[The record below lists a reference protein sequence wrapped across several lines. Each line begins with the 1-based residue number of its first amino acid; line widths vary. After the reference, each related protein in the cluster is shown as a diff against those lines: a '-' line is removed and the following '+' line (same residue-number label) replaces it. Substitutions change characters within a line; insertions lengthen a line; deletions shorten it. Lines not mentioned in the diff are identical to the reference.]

1 MELTPSKIYEEYF
14 KNNLDKQSAAKLLIS
29 LIDNCES
36 DKVRVESIQALEKIK
51 IDDNKSFRFL
61 ENLLIS
67 DSSERV
73 RNSAAL
79 ILKNLYIN
87 RALEPMKW
95 ALIHEQSPSCLNTI
109 YLALIK
115 IIKNLVENNQ
125 QILYSEVKKIR
136 EKEFRICLEQLS
148 KVKSIEYLTN
158 KELAETLVNYFTFLL
173 LKKLYWRIK
182 FKIENCKFI
191 ELDFIFKGLT
201 KIPEPIKYLS
211 SLKTLIFRY
220 NQLTTLPEWIGGLSS
235 LESLNLNVN
244 NIKMLPETIGSL
256 TSLKEL
262 FLWKNEL
269 RELPKRICFLSKLE
283 IINLR
288 LNQIETLPENIG
300 NLSSLRELN
309 LHVNKLHYLPKTLG
323 RLKSLENLNLS
334 WNEIRSIPSSI
345 GKLTSLKV
353 LDLERNEL
361 ITIPEEIT
369 SLKSLKVLNL
379 SDNRLS
385 SIPDKIGNLTSL
397 QHLYLSRNRLKN
409 LPESIKSLTKLK
421 ELYLSE
427 NNLTISSIFLNEL
440 EEKGVQI
447 YF

>member
-1 MELTPSKIYEEYF
+1 MELTPSKIHEEYF

-95 ALIHEQSPSCLNTI
+95 ALIHEESPSCLNTI
-109 YLALIK
+109 HATLIK
-115 IIKNLVENNQ
+115 IIKNMVENNQ

-136 EKEFRICLEQLS
+136 EREFRISLEQLS
-148 KVKSIEYLTN
+148 KVKSIEKLTN
-158 KELAETLVNYFTFLL
+158 KELAEILINYFTFLL
-173 LKKLYWRIK
+173 LKKIYWRIK

-201 KIPEPIKYLS
+201 EIPEPIKYLS
-211 SLKTLIFRY
+211 SLKILIFRY
-220 NQLTTLPEWIGGLSS
+220 NQLTTLPEWIGNLFS

-244 NIKMLPETIGSL
+244 NIKMLPETIDSL
-256 TSLKEL
+256 VSLKEL
-262 FLWKNEL
+262 LFWKNKL
-269 RELPKRICFLSKLE
+269 KALPKRIGCLSKLE
-283 IINLR
+283 RINLR
-288 LNQIETLPENIG
+288 LNQLETLPDTIG

-309 LHVNKLHYLPKTLG
+309 LHDNKLHYLPETVGYLN
-323 RLKSLENLNLS
+323 SLDTLNLS
-334 WNEIRSIPSSI
+334 WNELRALPSTI
-345 GKLTSLKV
+345 GKLTVLKV

-361 ITIPEEIT
+361 TAIPEEIG

-379 SDNRLS
+379 SDNKLDI
-385 SIPDKIGNLTSL
+385 IPDTIGNLTSL
-397 QHLYLSRNRLKN
+397 QYLYLSRNKLN
-409 LPESIKSLTKLK
+409 ILPESLKYLTKLK

-427 NNLTISSIFLNEL
+427 NNLKESLKLLNTL
-440 EEKGVQI
+440 KQKGVKI

>member
-1 MELTPSKIYEEYF
+1 MVLTPSKIHEEYF
-14 KNNLDKQSAAKLLIS
+14 KNNLDKQSATKLLVS
-29 LIDNCES
+29 LIDNSDS

-95 ALIHEQSPSCLNTI
+95 ALIHEESPSCLNTI
-109 YLALIK
+109 HTTLIK
-115 IIKNLVENNQ
+115 IIKNMVENNQ

-136 EKEFRICLEQLS
+136 EREFRISLEQLS
-148 KVKSIEYLTN
+148 KVKSIEKLTN
-158 KELAETLVNYFTFLL
+158 KELAEILINYFTFLL
-173 LKKLYWRIK
+173 LKKIYWRIK

-201 KIPEPIKYLS
+201 EIPEPIKYLS

-220 NQLTTLPEWIGGLSS
+220 NQLTTLPEWIGS
-235 LESLNLNVN
+235 LTSLKSLNLNVN
-244 NIKMLPETIGSL
+244 NIKMLPEAIGSL
-256 TSLKEL
+256 ALLKEL
-262 FLWKNEL
+262 LLWKNEL
-269 RELPKRICFLSKLE
+269 RRLPKRIGCLSKLE
-283 IINLR
+283 RINLR
-288 LNQIETLPENIG
+288 LNQIETLPDTIG

-309 LHVNKLHYLPKTLG
+309 LHDNKLHYLPETLG
-323 RLKSLENLNLS
+323 CLKSLEDLNLS
-334 WNEIRSIPSSI
+334 WNEIRDLPSSI
-345 GKLTSLKV
+345 GKLTALKV

-361 ITIPEEIT
+361 TAIPEEIA

-379 SDNRLS
+379 SDNKLN

-397 QHLYLSRNRLKN
+397 QCLYLSRNRLNN
-409 LPESIKSLTKLK
+409 LPESLKYLTKLK

-427 NNLTISSIFLNEL
+427 NNLTKSLKLLNKL
-440 EEKGVQI
+440 EEKGVKI

>member
-1 MELTPSKIYEEYF
+1 MELTPSKIHEEYF

-95 ALIHEQSPSCLNTI
+95 ALIHEESPSCLNTI
-109 YLALIK
+109 HTTLIK
-115 IIKNLVENNQ
+115 IIKNMVENNQ

-136 EKEFRICLEQLS
+136 EREFRISLEQLS
-148 KVKSIEYLTN
+148 KVKSIEKLTN
-158 KELAETLVNYFTFLL
+158 KELAEILINYFTFLL
-173 LKKLYWRIK
+173 LKKIYWRIK

-201 KIPEPIKYLS
+201 EIPEPIKYLS
-211 SLKTLIFRY
+211 SLKILIFRY
-220 NQLTTLPEWIGGLSS
+220 NQLTTLPEWIGNLFS

-244 NIKMLPETIGSL
+244 NIKMLPETIDSL
-256 TSLKEL
+256 VSLKEL
-262 FLWKNEL
+262 LLWKNKL
-269 RELPKRICFLSKLE
+269 KALPKRIGCLSKLE
-283 IINLR
+283 RINLR
-288 LNQIETLPENIG
+288 LNQLETLPDTIG
-300 NLSSLRELN
+300 NLSSLRGLN
-309 LHVNKLHYLPKTLG
+309 LHDNKLHYLPETVGYLN
-323 RLKSLENLNLS
+323 SLETLNLS
-334 WNEIRSIPSSI
+334 WNELRALPSTI
-345 GKLTSLKV
+345 GKLTVLKV

-361 ITIPEEIT
+361 TAIPEEIG

-379 SDNRLS
+379 SDNKLDI
-385 SIPDKIGNLTSL
+385 IPDTIGNLTSL
-397 QHLYLSRNRLKN
+397 QYLYLSRNKLN
-409 LPESIKSLTKLK
+409 ILPESLKYLTKLK

-427 NNLTISSIFLNEL
+427 NNLKESLKLLNTL
-440 EEKGVQI
+440 KQKGVKI

>member
-14 KNNLDKQSAAKLLIS
+14 KNNLDKQSAAKLLVS
-29 LIDNCES
+29 LIDNSES

-87 RALEPMKW
+87 KALEPMKW
-95 ALIHEQSPSCLNTI
+95 ALIHEESPSCLNTI
-109 YLALIK
+109 HTTLIK
-115 IIKNLVENNQ
+115 IIKNMVENNQ

-136 EKEFRICLEQLS
+136 EREFRISLEQLS
-148 KVKSIEYLTN
+148 KVKSIEKLTN
-158 KELAETLVNYFTFLL
+158 KELAEILINYFTFLL
-173 LKKLYWRIK
+173 LKKIYWRIK

-201 KIPEPIKYLS
+201 EIPEPIKYLS
-211 SLKTLIFRY
+211 SLKILIFRY
-220 NQLTTLPEWIGGLSS
+220 NQLTTLPEWIGNLFS

-244 NIKMLPETIGSL
+244 NIKMLPETIDSL
-256 TSLKEL
+256 VSLKEL
-262 FLWKNEL
+262 LLWKNKL
-269 RELPKRICFLSKLE
+269 KALPKRIGCLSKLE
-283 IINLR
+283 RINLR
-288 LNQIETLPENIG
+288 LNQLETLPDTIG

-309 LHVNKLHYLPKTLG
+309 LHDNKLHYLPETVGYLN
-323 RLKSLENLNLS
+323 SLETLNLS
-334 WNEIRSIPSSI
+334 WNELRALPSTI
-345 GKLTSLKV
+345 GKLTVLKV

-361 ITIPEEIT
+361 TAIPEEIG

-379 SDNRLS
+379 SDNKLDI
-385 SIPDKIGNLTSL
+385 IPDTIGNLTSL
-397 QHLYLSRNRLKN
+397 QYLYLSRNKLN
-409 LPESIKSLTKLK
+409 ILPESLKYLTKLK

-427 NNLTISSIFLNEL
+427 NNLKESLKLLNTL
-440 EEKGVQI
+440 KQKGVKI

>member
-1 MELTPSKIYEEYF
+1 MELTPSKIHEEYL
-14 KNNLDKQSAAKLLIS
+14 KNNLDKHSAAKLLIS
-29 LIDNCES
+29 LIDNSES
-36 DKVRVESIQALEKIK
+36 DKLRVESIQGLEKIK

-67 DSSERV
+67 DSSEKV

-79 ILKNLYIN
+79 ILKNLYID

-95 ALIHEQSPSCLNTI
+95 TLVHEESPSCLNIIHTT
-109 YLALIK
+109 LIK
-115 IIKNLVENNQ
+115 IIEKLVEGNQ
-125 QILYSEVKKIR
+125 QILLSEVKKIR
-136 EKEFRICLEQLS
+136 EREFRISLEQLCE
-148 KVKSIEYLTN
+148 VNSIENFTS
-158 KELAETLVNYFTFLL
+158 KELAEILINYFTLSL
-173 LKKLYWRIK
+173 LKKTYWRLK

-220 NQLTTLPEWIGGLSS
+220 NQLTALPEWIGNLTS

-256 TSLKEL
+256 VSLKEL

-269 RELPKRICFLSKLE
+269 RTLPKSIGSLSRLE
-283 IINLR
+283 RINLR
-288 LNQIETLPENIG
+288 LNQIESLPDTIG
-300 NLSSLRELN
+300 NLSSLREFN
-309 LHVNKLHYLPKTLG
+309 LHDNKLPYLPETLG
-323 RLKSLENLNLS
+323 CLKSLEDLNLS
-334 WNEIRSIPSSI
+334 WNEIRDLPSSI
-345 GKLTSLKV
+345 GKLTALKV

-361 ITIPEEIT
+361 TAIPEEIT

-379 SDNRLS
+379 SDNKLN

-397 QHLYLSRNRLKN
+397 QYLYLSRNRLNN
-409 LPESIKSLTKLK
+409 LPESLKYLTKLK

-427 NNLTISSIFLNEL
+427 NNLTKSLILLNKL
-440 EEKGVQI
+440 EEKGAKI

>member
-1 MELTPSKIYEEYF
+1 MERSPEQIYKEYIEKI
-14 KNNLDKQSAAKLLIS
+14 LDKTSAIDQLLY
-29 LIDNCES
+29 LIDNS
-36 DKVRVESIQALEKIK
+36 QSQIDRIESIEILDKIGSR
-51 IDDNKSFRFL
+51 DDRVFKLL

-79 ILKNLYIN
+79 ILKNLYFN
-87 RALEPMKW
+87 RVLEPMKW
-95 ALIHEQSPSCLNTI
+95 ALIHEESPSCLNTI
-109 YLALIK
+109 HTTLIK

-136 EKEFRICLEQLS
+136 EREFRISLEQLS
-148 KVKSIEYLTN
+148 KVKSIEKLTN
-158 KELAETLVNYFTFLL
+158 KELAEILINYFTFLL
-173 LKKLYWRIK
+173 LKKIYWRIK

-201 KIPEPIKYLS
+201 EIPEPIKYLS

-220 NQLTTLPEWIGGLSS
+220 NQLTTLPEWIGSLTS

-244 NIKMLPETIGSL
+244 NIKMLPEAIGSL
-256 TSLKEL
+256 VSLKEL
-262 FLWKNEL
+262 LLWKNEL
-269 RELPKRICFLSKLE
+269 RTLPKNICSLSKLE
-283 IINLR
+283 RINLR
-288 LNQIETLPENIG
+288 LNQIETLPDTIG
-300 NLSSLRELN
+300 NLSSLREFN
-309 LHVNKLHYLPKTLG
+309 LHDNKLHYLPETLG
-323 RLKSLENLNLS
+323 CLKSLEALNLS
-334 WNEIRSIPSSI
+334 WNEIRDLPSSI
-345 GKLTSLKV
+345 GKLTALKV

-361 ITIPEEIT
+361 TAIPEEIT

-379 SDNRLS
+379 SDNKLN

-397 QHLYLSRNRLKN
+397 QYLYLSRNRLNN
-409 LPESIKSLTKLK
+409 LPESLNYLTKLK

-427 NNLTISSIFLNEL
+427 NNLTKSLILLNKL
-440 EEKGVQI
+440 EEKGAKI